1 MHKRLEQQL
10 REYLGNPASLPAGLS
25 SFVEAVNRV
34 YLEADEECAALMRAL
49 DTARGARA
57 DAVAPRDGGPADRQ
71 RSEEELN
78 RAVSLLS
85 ATLESTADGI
95 LVVDRAGQMV
105 LMNRRFIEL
114 WRIPEAIVAAR
125 DDTRALDFAIDQLAD
140 PEVFVQKVRELYDTP
155 EAQSFDVLSFKDGR
169 LFERY
174 SLPQRIGHEIVGRVW
189 SFRDVSVRHQLEDQL
204 RHSQKMEAVGEL
216 AGGVAHD
223 FNTLLTVISGHVELL
238 ADSLGAGHPALP
250 DVADIRAAAERAS
263 ALTHQLLAFSRKQIL
278 QPSALDLNDV
288 IGTLLTMLRRLIG
301 EDVELGFAPASVPL
315 VVTADPTQMEQVIV
329 NLVLN
334 ARDAMPDGG
343 HIRIQ
348 TERVTLE
355 ATRSYERTHGLP
367 SGQFVVVTVADT
379 GHGIAPEHRSRV
391 FEPFFS
397 TKAVGKGTGLG
408 LSTVFGIV
416 TQSGGHVVLESSP
429 GRGATFRVYLPHADS
444 AISTVV
450 ATSPIAT
457 GARGTET
464 IVVVEDED
472 GVRALVQRTL
482 EARGYTVVA
491 ARDGEEALRLVAG
504 RLDRVALLLTDVVM
518 PGMGG
523 VALAAR
529 MQAGA
534 AHLRVLYM
542 SGYAA
547 EEIDRR
553 GMTAVPGRLLRKP
566 FTGADL
572 VLAVRQVL
580 DAPVTARAG

>member
-1 MHKRLEQQL
+1 MHTRLEQQL
-10 REYLGNPASLPAGLS
+10 RDHVGHPADLPAALAP
-25 SFVEAVNRV
+25 FVEAVNRA
-34 YLEADEECAALMRAL
+34 YLEADQERAALERAL
-49 DTARGARA
+49 HAALDARP
-57 DAVAPRDGGPADRQ
+57 DAVAPSDGSASDRQ
-71 RSEEELN
+71 RAEAELK
-78 RAVSLLS
+78 RTVSLLS

-95 LVVDRAGQMV
+95 LVVDSAGQMV

-114 WRIPEAIVAAR
+114 WRMPDAIVAAR
-125 DDTRALDFAIDQLAD
+125 DDTRALDFAIEQLSD

-174 SLPQRIGHEIVGRVW
+174 SLPQRIGDEIVGRVW

-223 FNTLLTVISGHVELL
+223 FNNLLTVISGHVELL
-238 ADSLGAGHPALP
+238 ADSLGAGHPALQ

-278 QPSALDLNDV
+278 KPTALDLNDV

-301 EDVELGFAPASVPL
+301 EDVALGFAPATVPV

-329 NLVLN
+329 NLALN

-355 ATRSYERTHGLP
+355 STNVFERTHGLP
-367 SGQFVVVTVADT
+367 SGDFVVVTVADT

-416 TQSGGHVVLESSP
+416 TQSGGHVVLESAP
-429 GRGATFRVYLPHADS
+429 GRGATFRVYLPHSDA
-444 AISTVV
+444 TV
-450 ATSPIAT
+450 ATAATALPMAT

-464 IVVVEDED
+464 ILLVEDEG

-482 EARGYTVVA
+482 EARGYTVIV
-491 ARDGEEALRLVAG
+491 ARDGEEAQSLAEG
-504 RLDRVALLLTDVVM
+504 RLHTIALLLTDVVM
-518 PGMGG
+518 PGVGG
-523 VALAAR
+523 VALATR
-529 MQAGA
+529 MQASA

-553 GMTAVPGRLLRKP
+553 AMTAVPGPLLRKP

-580 DAPVTARAG
+580 DAPAEARLG

>member
-223 FNTLLTVISGHVELL
+223 FNNLLTVISGHVELL